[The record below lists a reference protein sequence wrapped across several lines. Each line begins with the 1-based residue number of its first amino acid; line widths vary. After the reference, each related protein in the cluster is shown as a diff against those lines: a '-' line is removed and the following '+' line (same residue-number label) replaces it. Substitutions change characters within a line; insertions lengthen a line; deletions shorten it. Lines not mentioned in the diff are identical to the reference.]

1 MTLKEWAEKE
11 VKIACEKENPDWDG
25 KSFDY
30 GCSCYQSALKAFN
43 SLLDDEQSGC
53 SFNLT
58 KGILLRLLNGYPL
71 KAITEED
78 FTSVENV
85 ISDNAEYLNEHGLKS
100 ELPCPRYDSLFRKET
115 LEGKVTY
122 TDVNRVIMHDANG
135 DTWYNSSDINKII
148 DEMYPIKMPYYPGSE
163 KYKVFGETFYMV
175 NGEDKTAEN
184 AGSYNT
190 IRIYYIITPDKER
203 IEVNKEFNV

>member
-58 KGILLRLLNGYPL
+58 KGILIRLLKGYYRRR
-71 KAITEED
+71 
-78 FTSVENV
+78 F
-85 ISDNAEYLNEHGLKS
+85 
-100 ELPCPRYDSLFRKET
+100 
-115 LEGKVTY
+115 
-122 TDVNRVIMHDANG
+122 
-135 DTWYNSSDINKII
+135 
-148 DEMYPIKMPYYPGSE
+148 
-163 KYKVFGETFYMV
+163 YK
-175 NGEDKTAEN
+175 
-184 AGSYNT
+184 
-190 IRIYYIITPDKER
+190 R
-203 IEVNKEFNV
+203 